1 MSITESQQSLT
12 SPHCYYWSSHS
23 LCPLHPHKQPLMLAF
38 SFMISLGLIQSSS
51 HTELLQN
58 RRCWCWGAAVL
69 FNPNSAWAQ
78 TNQAEGIKGGG
89 GDQYSSMLPPHAKPK
104 SLKEN
109 IDRRARKR
117 CVCGPPSHLSQ
128 AELKRCVTEAQKDT
142 LSRGADIKSEKGPHS
157 KFLWYKEGKEEGRSS
172 GGVVGG
178 IKVWKVP
185 KTSLLF
191 LTFPLVPA
199 HNTICI
205 KQPKGRKTYQ
215 VSSTYGSAPCSCSY
229 VTSST

>member
-1 MSITESQQSLT
+1 MSVFVLGEGCRGSWNNTPLQNNKKAKMHSVMELAFGFTWPGRDGGYLTVKLGEKQWLHWEASLAVLQMSITESQQSLT

-117 CVCGPPSHLSQ
+117 CVCGPPSNLS
-128 AELKRCVTEAQKDT
+128 
-142 LSRGADIKSEKGPHS
+142 
-157 KFLWYKEGKEEGRSS
+157 
-172 GGVVGG
+172 
-178 IKVWKVP
+178 
-185 KTSLLF
+185 
-191 LTFPLVPA
+191 
-199 HNTICI
+199 
-205 KQPKGRKTYQ
+205 
-215 VSSTYGSAPCSCSY
+215 
-229 VTSST
+229 

>member
-51 HTELLQN
+51 HTELLPN

-117 CVCGPPSHLSQ
+117 CVCGPPSNLSQ
-128 AELKRCVTEAQKDT
+128 AELKRYVTEAQKDT

-157 KFLWYKEGKEEGRSS
+157 KFLWYKEGKEEGRSA
-172 GGVVGG
+172 VVWWAELKCG
-178 IKVWKVP
+178 KCQKPVCCFWHF
-185 KTSLLF
+185 LLSQHTTPF
-191 LTFPLVPA
+191 A
-199 HNTICI
+199 
-205 KQPKGRKTYQ
+205 
-215 VSSTYGSAPCSCSY
+215 
-229 VTSST
+229 

>member
-58 RRCWCWGAAVL
+58 RRCWGAAVL

-117 CVCGPPSHLSQ
+117 CVCGPPSNLSQ
-128 AELKRCVTEAQKDT
+128 AELKRCVSEAQKDT
-142 LSRGADIKSEKGPHS
+142 LSRGADIKSDPIPNS
-157 KFLWYKEGKEEGRSS
+157 CDTR
-172 GGVVGG
+172 
-178 IKVWKVP
+178 
-185 KTSLLF
+185 
-191 LTFPLVPA
+191 
-199 HNTICI
+199 
-205 KQPKGRKTYQ
+205 KGRRKGGAAVVWWAELKCGKCQKPVCCFWHFLLSQHT
-215 VSSTYGSAPCSCSY
+215 TPFA
-229 VTSST
+229 